1 MPESEV
7 VWESGYGSDDVQRV
21 QGVKGI
27 AVELDVKLDPNHNRS
42 DTDIAA
48 AAEAASKWHSL
59 IPADRIKVKGDKGWL
74 ILKPGM
80 PPA

>member
-27 AVELDVKLDPNHNRS
+27 AVELGPNHNRS

-80 PPA
+80 TPA